1 MPSYSPELIHSMRV
15 VLNEVM
21 TKIPVDQ
28 ATPAVKAYMAE
39 IILKAAARGQ
49 TNYEVLL
56 AVASEQKAPT
66 SVTPTSGRGMLDGP
80 YGKRRECDL
89 PFCWSLCRTSTV
101 VTRAADGA

>member
-56 AVASEQKAPT
+56 AVASEQIQAVLSQRIPR
-66 SVTPTSGRGMLDGP
+66 RGN
-80 YGKRRECDL
+80 
-89 PFCWSLCRTSTV
+89 
-101 VTRAADGA
+101 

>member
-21 TKIPVDQ
+21 TKVPVDQ

-39 IILKAAARGQ
+39 IILKAAAGGQ

-56 AVASEQKAPT
+56 AVASEQIQ
-66 SVTPTSGRGMLDGP
+66 
-80 YGKRRECDL
+80 
-89 PFCWSLCRTSTV
+89 TV
-101 VTRAADGA
+101 LSRLN